1 MRPRLDQMT
10 SRCGGSSSWGVVLG
24 RALDSPGQ
32 TAGEEG
38 ASSRRGRAGPGGP
51 RSWDLSV
58 WRRRRNQGRRQTRA
72 TCCSESWTL
81 SPTNGLSTIADI
93 NRRQSTQFI
102 TRSVRLYTCRG
113 FEAKPKPKSTT
124 RCDNRRWRSR
134 DLSVWRRRR
143 ARPGRRGVV
152 EHHRH
157 ECRHWLTQLHR
168 PRSLVTASL
177 CSLSYPEYL
186 SSPQITTSSL
196 QPLLCNLKYQY
207 RSMPSL

>member
-1 MRPRLDQMT
+1 LSASWLNRPRFALSATCSVARTPPRSTLKRLNSESPTSSVECIVRPRLDQMT

-58 WRRRRNQGRRQTRA
+58 WRRRRSQGRRRTRA

-113 FEAKPKPKSTT
+113 FEAKPEPKSTT
-124 RCDNRRWRSR
+124 RCDNRRGG
-134 DLSVWRRRR
+134 
-143 ARPGRRGVV
+143 PGTSASGGGGGGLDQDDV
-152 EHHRH
+152 E
-157 ECRHWLTQLHR
+157 
-168 PRSLVTASL
+168 
-177 CSLSYPEYL
+177 
-186 SSPQITTSSL
+186 
-196 QPLLCNLKYQY
+196 
-207 RSMPSL
+207 